1 MVIKLKLLLLLLNV
15 NKLFVYCSIIFS
27 VLLRFL
33 NKGVMWG
40 YYLIISHPY
49 RKGREL
55 LVDIGPS
62 FFLPRS
68 MLLGNKSLG

>member
-27 VLLRFL
+27 ELLRLL
-33 NKGVMWG
+33 NKGFIWR

-49 RKGREL
+49 RKGHEL
-55 LVDIGPS
+55 LVEIGP

-68 MLLGNKSLG
+68 MKQIV